1 MNYLKIASAAL
12 AAFVMVGCSDK
23 KGDCCGKSETC
34 CEKKDAACCE
44 SVVAQ
49 TVSPRFTAQADA
61 VALIEPQALV
71 KTALKIIDEVK
82 GGLPEEQVKEAEEYM
97 AKVKKLGVEDPKL
110 IGLRNVMPLFYTATE
125 KYLANDKTVKDYMVP
140 KPATVFR
147 KTSISEVARI
157 MIVNDFGQVP
167 VHGTKDELVGMIYDV
182 DVLRAII
189 GAVE

>member
-1 MNYLKIASAAL
+1 
-12 AAFVMVGCSDK
+12 
-23 KGDCCGKSETC
+23 
-34 CEKKDAACCE
+34 
-44 SVVAQ
+44 
-49 TVSPRFTAQADA
+49 
-61 VALIEPQALV
+61 
-71 KTALKIIDEVK
+71 
-82 GGLPEEQVKEAEEYM
+82 
-97 AKVKKLGVEDPKL
+97 
-110 IGLRNVMPLFYTATE
+110 MPLFYTATE

-147 KTSISEVARI
+147 KTSLSEVARI